1 MVEQGCETF
10 RVHPAL
16 QEPKKLLKVQDPV
29 CTFQRDDES
38 LKVGGG
44 DVFISLLIQ
53 EKERPPLGR
62 RRHWRIRSWN
72 KL

>member
-38 LKVGGG
+38 LKKIFTGSGAEPIILRV
-44 DVFISLLIQ
+44 V
-53 EKERPPLGR
+53 
-62 RRHWRIRSWN
+62 
-72 KL
+72 